1 MALLERVSTL
11 IRANLNDLVDQAEHP
26 EKMIKQVI
34 LDMQNQL
41 MQVKTQVALAMADQH
56 ILEKKHKENQDREAD
71 WLRKAELA
79 VAKKQDDLARAALD
93 RALSCKQLAAGFEQ
107 QVADQKTEVDNLRQA
122 LHKLDLKL
130 TEAVAKSDLLL
141 AQHRRARALSRAS
154 DARVAAGGSSNAA
167 TFDRMKRKVQTAE
180 ALSQAKS
187 ELLGDSTDDKLA
199 ALDKEDQIEKLLGE
213 LKARH

>member
-1 MALLERVSTL
+1 VSTL

-56 ILEKKHKENQDREAD
+56 ILEKKHKENQEREAD

-79 VAKKQDDLARAALD
+79 VSKKQDDLARAALD
-93 RALSCKQLAAGFEQ
+93 RALSCRQLAAGFEQ

-130 TEAVAKSDLLL
+130 SEAQAKSDLLL

-154 DARVAAGGSSNAA
+154 DARVAAGDSSKTA
-167 TFDRMKRKVQTAE
+167 TFDRMKRKVQSA
-180 ALSQAKS
+180 
-187 ELLGDSTDDKLA
+187 
-199 ALDKEDQIEKLLGE
+199 
-213 LKARH
+213 